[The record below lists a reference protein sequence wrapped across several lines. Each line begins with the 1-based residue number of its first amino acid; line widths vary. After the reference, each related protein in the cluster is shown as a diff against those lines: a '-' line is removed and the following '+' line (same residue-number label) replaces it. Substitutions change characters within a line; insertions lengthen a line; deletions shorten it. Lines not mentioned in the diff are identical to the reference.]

1 MADIPPEDI
10 KSHIL
15 WKLHVK
21 RIWGAKHTAI
31 ENVAKGI
38 PKHLHGSYLGI
49 TKELIREG
57 FILTKPA
64 SYGLQISLNPI
75 KLNEIIKIVT
85 DFANK
90 HKKFLI

>member
-1 MADIPPEDI
+1 MVGIPTEDI

-38 PKHLHGSYLGI
+38 PKHLQGDYI
-49 TKELIREG
+49 ETTKELIKHG
-57 FILTKPA
+57 FILSKPT
-64 SYGLQISLNPI
+64 SYGQQISLNPR
-75 KLNEIIKIVT
+75 KMEEIIKFVT
-85 DFANK
+85 EFANK
-90 HKKFLI
+90 TGKHLV